1 MILARTMLANS
12 YQVSAWFSFV
22 LVIRFLVLTTSSP
35 VSTLWCICLTNT
47 PSSSNLPN
55 RSSHNSS
62 IWHHGHSS
70 AYWSRDPPFTITQIF
85 ILLFVIRL
93 ECVWCVKL
101 RVATIHLNNVF
112 HPHCVQPSFDISQL
126 CFDSRGGV
134 QNAPCTFTA
143 MFIGTGLARLLCCS
157 VSTIVHADYTATPY
171 KNVQYNADYTARRLS
186 EARV

>member
-1 MILARTMLANS
+1 M
-12 YQVSAWFSFV
+12 
-22 LVIRFLVLTTSSP
+22 
-35 VSTLWCICLTNT
+35 
-47 PSSSNLPN
+47 
-55 RSSHNSS
+55 
-62 IWHHGHSS
+62 
-70 AYWSRDPPFTITQIF
+70 
-85 ILLFVIRL
+85 IRL